1 MLMELVLHMAPL
13 ANTSEP
19 LLLVLMSREL
29 TLVAHAHVSMEAPLE
44 VVFPHLWA
52 RTTSVSQA

>member
-13 ANTSEP
+13 ANTSGP
-19 LLLVLMSREL
+19 LLLVLMNRHVGV
-29 TLVAHAHVSMEAPLE
+29 VAHAPVSVEAPLE